1 MILKCVIIITAT
13 PTEAPNEIYDNPKNS
28 LKTTPTKIDTKW
40 PKKILAGCAVSNS
53 YNTNTKKTVAPKENI
68 NHIPAEVS
76 KVKKASNAITNEA
89 DKPEKIVSNFFFI
102 FICVYDKLGY
112 IQLWN

>member
-28 LKTTPTKIDTKW
+28 LKTTPTQKIDTMT
-40 PKKILAGCAVSNS
+40 KKILAGCAVSNS
-53 YNTNTKKTVAPKENI
+53 YNTNIKKTVAPKENI

-76 KVKKASNAITNEA
+76 KVKKRATLLQMKRINQKKLYLI
-89 DKPEKIVSNFFFI
+89 FFLFSYVFTI
-102 FICVYDKLGY
+102 S
-112 IQLWN
+112 